1 MDEIFMTAEGKKQ
14 LEDRL
19 YDLKVNGRAEAA
31 EKIRV
36 AREFGDLSENAE
48 YDIAKEE
55 QAKMEA
61 EILEIEAK
69 LRNVK
74 IIEAGGKSGVIDL
87 GSKVRICMAGSA
99 DEIEYEIVGTHE
111 SNPMEG
117 RISNESPIGKAL
129 LGHKAGERVYV
140 QVNGDY
146 GYYLTVKSIENTVD
160 DGSDKIRSF

>member
-129 LGHKAGERVYV
+129 IGKRKGDEITVHAPAGEVKYRV
-140 QVNGDY
+140 
-146 GYYLTVKSIENTVD
+146 L
-160 DGSDKIRSF
+160 KIL

>member
-1 MDEIFMTAEGKKQ
+1 MAEIFMTAEGKKQ

-61 EILEIEAK
+61 EIAEIEAK
-69 LRNVK
+69 LRDVK
-74 IIEAGGKSGVIDL
+74 IIESSGKGDVVDI
-87 GSKVRICMAGSA
+87 GSKVRICLAGST

-117 RISNESPIGKAL
+117 RISNESPLGKAL
-129 LGHKAGERVYV
+129 IGKRKDEEV
-140 QVNGDY
+140 
-146 GYYLTVKSIENTVD
+146 TVKAPAGDVKYRIL
-160 DGSDKIRSF
+160 KLL

>member
-1 MDEIFMTAEGKKQ
+1 MAEIFMTAEGKKK
-14 LEDRL
+14 LEERL
-19 YDLKVNGRAEAA
+19 YELKVNGRNEAA
-31 EKIRV
+31 ERIRV

-61 EILEIEAK
+61 EISETEAK

-74 IIEAGGKSGVIDL
+74 IIEEKGKGDKIDVGSRVKISLEGTPGG
-87 GSKVRICMAGSA
+87 
-99 DEIEYEIVGTHE
+99 EYEYTIVGTHE

-129 LGHKAGERVYV
+129 IGKRKGEEVIIKAPLGNLKY
-140 QVNGDY
+140 
-146 GYYLTVKSIENTVD
+146 
-160 DGSDKIRSF
+160 KIIKIV

>member
-1 MDEIFMTAEGKKQ
+1 MAEIFMTAEGKKQ

-61 EILEIEAK
+61 EIAEIEAK
-69 LRNVK
+69 LRDVK
-74 IIEAGGKSGVIDL
+74 IIESGAKGGVIDV
-87 GSKVRICMAGSA
+87 GSKVRICMSGTA
-99 DEIEYEIVGTHE
+99 DEIDYEIVGTHE

-129 LGHKAGERVYV
+129 IGKRKGDEITVKAPAGEIKYRI
-140 QVNGDY
+140 
-146 GYYLTVKSIENTVD
+146 LKLL
-160 DGSDKIRSF
+160 